1 MTAKN
6 QASITEIH
14 QLKLN
19 LHTTEEQVKQLKSS
33 IASDSTQLQQ
43 QIEQA
48 MTKLEKKKLKAK

>member
-6 QASITEIH
+6 QVSITEIH

-19 LHTTEEQVKQLKSS
+19 LQTTEEQVKQLKSS